1 MPSQSS
7 GGTLAQR
14 VPHKR
19 GRFGFGLAPALLRR
33 LLSCIA
39 FGSLIV
45 ETPTGERVRA
55 VSRHEGPEA
64 TLILHRWR
72 ALRRLA
78 TKGDIG
84 FAEGYIDGDWSSP
97 DLTALIQ
104 LASVN
109 TPALKRLMRGSAML
123 RAVHRLSHVL
133 RSNTRGGSRRNIA
146 FHYDLGNDFYS
157 LWLDRSM
164 TYSSALYARD
174 GLTLEAAQ
182 EEKFNRIVSMLDIQD
197 GERVLE
203 IGCGWGALAARL
215 AGIGKTEVVA
225 LTLSKEQR
233 EFAVA
238 AHRRDGVASLIDVR
252 LQDYRDVRGEF
263 DRIVSIEMLEA
274 VGERFWPVYFDT
286 VRARLKN
293 DGRAV
298 LQVITID
305 EARFED
311 YREGADFI
319 QRHVFPGGM
328 LPSKTALRREI
339 ENAGL
344 QLTAAETFGQSYA
357 ETLAEWRIRFHRSW
371 PDIERIGFGERFRR
385 LWDYYLCY
393 CEAGFRTGAID
404 VGLYCVTH
412 AEKDPAS

>member
-1 MPSQSS
+1 MAQRCRASQPSSAAGTTDHGRGAAFANLRNITMPSQSS

-123 RAVHRLSHVL
+123 RAVHRLSHVPAIQHPRRKPSQHRVPL
-133 RSNTRGGSRRNIA
+133 RSR
-146 FHYDLGNDFYS
+146 
-157 LWLDRSM
+157 
-164 TYSSALYARD
+164 
-174 GLTLEAAQ
+174 
-182 EEKFNRIVSMLDIQD
+182 
-197 GERVLE
+197 
-203 IGCGWGALAARL
+203 
-215 AGIGKTEVVA
+215 
-225 LTLSKEQR
+225 
-233 EFAVA
+233 
-238 AHRRDGVASLIDVR
+238 
-252 LQDYRDVRGEF
+252 
-263 DRIVSIEMLEA
+263 
-274 VGERFWPVYFDT
+274 ERFLFPLARPQHDIF
-286 VRARLKN
+286 VRALCTRRADAGGRSGREVQPDRL
-293 DGRAV
+293 DARHPGR
-298 LQVITID
+298 
-305 EARFED
+305 
-311 YREGADFI
+311 
-319 QRHVFPGGM
+319 
-328 LPSKTALRREI
+328 
-339 ENAGL
+339 
-344 QLTAAETFGQSYA
+344 
-357 ETLAEWRIRFHRSW
+357 
-371 PDIERIGFGERFRR
+371 
-385 LWDYYLCY
+385 
-393 CEAGFRTGAID
+393 
-404 VGLYCVTH
+404 
-412 AEKDPAS
+412 